1 MIKSILRFALAG
13 VIMTAA
19 LSACTSESADTT
31 AASADKPIA
40 ESAGYA
46 DPMDIPVK
54 DITCK
59 TAAPAIWNAKSIRAS
74 KSAISYQLAAASL
87 VWKDTTLAAA
97 YAVHAAPKNKKLFL
111 L

>member
-59 TAAPAIWNAKSIRAS
+59 TGGPGNLECKIDPGIKIGDFVSIGCGVTCMEG
-74 KSAISYQLAAASL
+74 Y
-87 VWKDTTLAAA
+87 
-97 YAVHAAPKNKKLFL
+97 YACCGVRCACRPEE
-111 L
+111 